1 MAGSLPAAVGSPLLL
16 ALLLVLLAA
25 AAAGGLRWWR
35 RHRRPRLRRRRR
47 VPPRP
52 RYPVVLVH
60 GLFGFDEIELGQR
73 RHAYFRGVRGALER
87 DGHAVRVARVA
98 LAGSIASRAGAL
110 ARCVGEVESRRVNVV
125 AHSMGGLDARYAI
138 ARLGLDRRVAAL
150 VTVGTPHHGS
160 PLADV
165 SGALTERLGLA
176 RALAAAGVSIDA
188 FRDLTSASLA
198 RFNDEVP
205 DAPGVA
211 YASVV
216 GRVRRTLRT
225 SPLLVPSYLWL
236 SRTAGP
242 NDGVV
247 PTTSQR
253 WGEVLAEIEADH
265 WAQIGWSKHF
275 DAAGFYRDL
284 LRELR
289 ALGF

>member
-1 MAGSLPAAVGSPLLL
+1 MSTPTLL
-16 ALLLVLLAA
+16 ALLAVLLAA
-25 AAAGGLRWWR
+25 AAAGGWRWWQW
-35 RHRRPRLRRRRR
+35 HRRPRLRRRRR

-52 RYPVVLVH
+52 RHPVVLVH
-60 GLFGFDEIELGQR
+60 GLFGFDEIELGKQ
-73 RHAYFRGVRGALER
+73 RHAYFKGVRGALEE
-87 DGHAVRVARVA
+87 DGHAVRVAKVA
-98 LAGSIASRAGAL
+98 LAGSIAARAEAL
-110 ARCVGEVESRRVNVV
+110 ARCVGEIDSKRVNVV

-138 ARLGLDRRVAAL
+138 HRLGLDRRVAAL
-150 VTVGTPHHGS
+150 VTVGTPHYGS
-160 PLADV
+160 PLADL
-165 SGALTERLGLA
+165 SGALTDRLGLA

-188 FRDLTSASLA
+188 FRDLTSASMA
-198 RFNDEVP
+198 RFNDEIP

-225 SPLLVPSYLWL
+225 SPLLVPSYLGL
-236 SRTAGP
+236 SRAAGP

-247 PTTSQR
+247 PATSQR